1 LFLISELSFRTLAR
15 PSYAPFAAIVGGS
28 RQRHWH
34 CARRG
39 ETEAKNK
46 SGSRVVIR
54 KIALC
59 IGFLALGITAAGA
72 QQPLPPPYPAP
83 VYPGAV
89 YPGYPPGYAVG
100 VPPYEVV
107 AIVRSAGFE
116 PLTRPFRNG
125 PAYVLRAVDPAGQ
138 EVRVIVD
145 ARFGQIAR
153 VVPLMGPRYG
163 LAPPPYGNPPPRI
176 VTVPDGHGPNS
187 RIAAL
192 PPGAEGPPTGG
203 INAAPPPPH
212 GSGAAPHHPSAQASP
227 PPLPRPRP
235 KIATAETP
243 AAKPDAAPQA
253 APSQNAAKDAGKE
266 PETTAATSAPAP
278 AAAPAPVVMAP
289 PETELHE

>member
-1 LFLISELSFRTLAR
+1 
-15 PSYAPFAAIVGGS
+15 
-28 RQRHWH
+28 
-34 CARRG
+34 
-39 ETEAKNK
+39 
-46 SGSRVVIR
+46 VIR

-59 IGFLALGITAAGA
+59 TGLLALGITAAGA
-72 QQPLPPPYPAP
+72 VDVQQLPPPYPGA

-89 YPGYPPGYAVG
+89 YPGAAYPPGYAVG

-107 AIVRSAGFE
+107 AIVRSVGLE

-145 ARFGQIAR
+145 ARVGRIMR
-153 VVPLMGPRYG
+153 VVPLMGPGPRYG
-163 LAPPPYGNPPPRI
+163 FAPAPYGYPPPRI
-176 VTVPDGHGPNS
+176 VAVPDGHGPNS

-192 PPGAEGPPTGG
+192 PPGPEGPSPGSAGAVPPNGQGTG
-203 INAAPPPPH
+203 A
-212 GSGAAPHHPSAQASP
+212 GAHHPSAQASP

-253 APSQNAAKDAGKE
+253 APEQNAAKDAGKGT
-266 PETTAATSAPAP
+266 ETTASTSSPPPAP
-278 AAAPAPVVMAP
+278 AAAPAPVVTAPP